1 MANVVEHGEGYLRV
15 ALDGS
20 ADFLWATSTVT
31 LGIGVGQKVSDLYPQ
46 GLGLTAI
53 TVVSATASTVIIVRN
68 KLATGPIIPPKF
80 RVITTDTL
88 VKYFTGN
95 RFYKPCLVNAD
106 QTTPTSA
113 EIGFE
118 FDH

>member
-1 MANVVEHGEGYLRV
+1 MANVVENGEGYLRV
-15 ALDGS
+15 VLDGA
-20 ADFLWATSTVT
+20 ADFLWATSLVT
-31 LGIGVGQKVSDLYPQ
+31 LGIGVGQKVSALYPQ
-46 GLGLTAI
+46 GLALTAV
-53 TVVSATASTVIIVRN
+53 TVVSATASTVIIIRN
-68 KLATGPIIPPKF
+68 KVAAGPIIPPKY

-88 VKYFTGN
+88 CKYFTGA

-106 QTTPTSA
+106 HTTPTNA